1 MFPANRLTAHF
12 RNLCND
18 RVVQI
23 PQLTKDLPYPVVGA
37 RRVSATYGQT
47 VMFTLRTEGD
57 ILLKIY
63 LPRRYSTDI
72 DNDDIDAIN
81 QGRINYKL
89 IYLGMAGQS
98 YLLNLVL

>member
-1 MFPANRLTAHF
+1 MFLANWLTAHF
-12 RNLCND
+12 RNLCNSL
-18 RVVQI
+18 VVQI
-23 PQLTKDLPYPVVGA
+23 PQLTKDLPYPVLGA

-47 VMFTLRTEGD
+47 VMITLRTEGD

-98 YLLNLVL
+98 YFLNLVL

>member
-12 RNLCND
+12 RNLCNGQ
-18 RVVQI
+18 VVQI
-23 PQLTKDLPYPVVGA
+23 PQLTMDLPYHVVGD

-57 ILLKIY
+57 ILLRIY
-63 LPRRYSTDI
+63 LPQRNATDI
-72 DNDDIDAIN
+72 ENVDIDAIN

-89 IYLGMAGQS
+89 IYLRMAVQS